1 MAKDD
6 DDFKFPDEI
15 EEKSKGKPGDDIEVS
30 YEEDDGDIK
39 IEIEDDT
46 PPEDRHVQPLTDEVK
61 DDLEKADESKDY
73 SHNVKTKFKQYKKAW
88 HDERRAKESAYREQ
102 QEALQIAQNIL
113 EENKKLKGML
123 QKGETELIGNYKAS
137 AELEV
142 DKAERNYKEAYDMG
156 DADKLLEAQKELM
169 RAEMKLDKAK
179 NFKPTVQIEEN
190 DVQTTQKQVVQQPQM
205 DPKVSSWVAQNP
217 WYTDPTKKSMA
228 NFARGVHEELAD
240 RYGKAFIGTDEYF
253 TSITKEVRRR
263 FPEEFKS
270 EQQNDEGK
278 PQRTKPSTV
287 VAPARRSTAPKQVVL
302 TKSQV
307 ALAKKLGLTNEQY
320 ARKFTKLEA

>member
-15 EEKSKGKPGDDIEVS
+15 DDKSKGKPEDDLEIS

-61 DDLEKADESKDY
+61 EDLEKADESKDY

-88 HDERRAKESAYREQ
+88 HDERRAKEAAYREQ
-102 QEALQIAQNIL
+102 QEALQVAQNIL

-123 QKGETELIGNYKAS
+123 QKGETELIDNYKTS

-142 DKAERNYKEAYDMG
+142 DKAERNYKEAYDSG

-179 NFKPTVQIEEN
+179 NFKPTVQIPEN
-190 DVQTTQKQVVQQPQM
+190 DVQTTQKQPAQQQM
-205 DPKVSSWVAQNP
+205 DPKVSAWVSQNQWFVNP
-217 WYTDPTKKSMA
+217 NKRGMRRYA
-228 NFARGVHEELAD
+228 EGVHEELAE
-240 RYGKAFIGTDEYF
+240 RYGQAFIGTDEYF
-253 TSITKEVRRR
+253 KGIDKEVRKR
-263 FPEEFKS
+263 FPEEFAS
-270 EQQNDEGK
+270 EQNDEEEK
-278 PQRTKPSTV
+278 PQRTRPSTV
-287 VAPARRSTAPKQVVL
+287 VAPAKRSTAPKKITLSKTQVGV
-302 TKSQV
+302 
-307 ALAKKLGLTNEQY
+307 AKKLGISPEQY
-320 ARKFTKLEA
+320 ARELAKMEN

>member
-1 MAKDD
+1 MAGE
-6 DDFKFPDEI
+6 FKFPDENEDNLVDDEKLEITI
-15 EEKSKGKPGDDIEVS
+15 EGDD
-30 YEEDDGDIK
+30 DIK
-39 IEIEDDT
+39 VEVVDDT
-46 PPEDRHVQPLTDEVK
+46 PDEDRFIEPLSNEVK
-61 DDLEKADESKDY
+61 DDLEKVDESKDY

-88 HDERRAKESAYREQ
+88 HDERREKEAALREQ
-102 QEALQIAQNIL
+102 HEALTVAQRIL
-113 EENKKLKGML
+113 DENKRLKDML
-123 QKGETELIGNYKAS
+123 KSGEKELISNYQAS
-137 AELEV
+137 AEMEV
-142 DKAERNYKEAYDMG
+142 DKADRNYKEAYDSG
-156 DADKLLEAQKELM
+156 DSDKLLEAQKELM

-179 NFKPTVQIEEN
+179 NFRPTVQNEEN
-190 DVQTTQKQVVQQPQM
+190 DVQTTQKQVAQQPQM
-205 DPKVSSWVAQNP
+205 DPKVSTWVAQNP

-228 NFARGVHEELAD
+228 NLARGVHEELAD

-253 TSITKEVRRR
+253 TTITKEVRRR

-270 EQQNDEGK
+270 EQQNDGDK

-320 ARKFTKLEA
+320 AREFTKLEA